1 MNMQGT
7 TIQFVDT
14 ALRAD
19 TTISARDR
27 QEILARLVNK
37 EPPQT
42 RDRLLTRQDAAER
55 LAISCRSV
63 DLLARAGLLR
73 KVFLTGRKR
82 GGRIPESSVTALIEG
97 RQAVALKGGAA

>member
-1 MNMQGT
+1 MQGT
-7 TIQFVDT
+7 TIQFVET

-37 EPPQT
+37 ESPQS
-42 RDRLLTRQDAAER
+42 RDRLLTRKEAAER
-55 LAISCRSV
+55 LSVSCRSV
-63 DLLARAGLLR
+63 DLLTRAGQLR

-82 GGRIPESSVTALIEG
+82 GGRIPESSVIALIEG
-97 RQAVALKGGAA
+97 RRAIAPKGGAA